1 MTSSFQSV
9 LCLSV
14 QFIIFNGIDESSNCN
29 EELICS
35 YSEWYRCVFKQV
47 KNCICIITIFCFY
60 RVTDE
65 KEKKK
70 ETSTSSLTKFL
81 QSIKTGKTDQQD
93 EGTKCWRKHFVYC
106 KIVDRYWSDKQCDL
120 NLMLQ

>member
-14 QFIIFNGIDESSNCN
+14 QFIIFNGNDETVTKSIFVHIQNGTGVCSSK
-29 EELICS
+29 LKI
-35 YSEWYRCVFKQV
+35 V
-47 KNCICIITIFCFY
+47 ICIITIFCFY
-60 RVTDE
+60 GVTDE